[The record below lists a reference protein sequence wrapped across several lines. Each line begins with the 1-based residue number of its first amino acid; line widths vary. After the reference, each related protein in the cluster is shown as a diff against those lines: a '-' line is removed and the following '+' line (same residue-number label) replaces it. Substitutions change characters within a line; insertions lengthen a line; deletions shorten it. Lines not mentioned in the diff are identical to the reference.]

1 MALADTI
8 VVLEDGRVVETG
20 SPAVLAQ
27 GDGYLSG
34 LGPRPSESDEIADV
48 EPTRDVRDQSDSPST
63 GVDNSISDLRR
74 KNGEMSVYSYYLTSA
89 GYGAVALYTFFMVM
103 WIFCTEFSSE
113 FAPALP
119 H

>member
-8 VVLEDGRVVETG
+8 VVLKDGRIVETG

-27 GDGYLSG
+27 SEGYLSG
-34 LGPRPSESDEIADV
+34 LGPLPSDSDEIADI
-48 EPTRDVRDQSDSPST
+48 EPTREVRNQSDGPST
-63 GVDNSISDLRR
+63 EIDNSISDLWR

-89 GYGAVALYTFFMVM
+89 GYGAVALYALFMVM